1 MIRTHLSAARTL
13 AVLAVLLSGLLAG
26 CRAAQPTAQPLSGT
40 FPAFPTVLTVMTH
53 DSFSVSASVLAEFER
68 VNNAKVQFVKA
79 GDAGTMLNKAIL
91 SKDKPL
97 ADVLFGVDNTYLSR
111 ALKEGIFD
119 AYDAPALANVPDDV
133 QLDPENRALPIDTG
147 DVCLNYDKAYFAD
160 HGIKPPASLG
170 DLTRPEY
177 KGLLVVEN
185 PSTSS
190 TGLAFLLATVGAFG
204 DPGYLSFWEQLAA
217 NDVLVVDGWET
228 AYNTEFS
235 GSSGRGPRPIV
246 VSYGSSPVFEVVY
259 AATQPQEPPT
269 AAIVRDNTCFRQI
282 EFAGILRGTA
292 NRAMAEAWIDFMLSP
307 IFQEDMPLQMYVFP
321 VNPRAKLDPAFQEYL
336 AVPDRPVAVA
346 PADIEANR
354 ETWINAWREVVLR

>member
-1 MIRTHLSAARTL
+1 MTQSQLPSARTL
-13 AVLAVLLSGLLAG
+13 AALTVLLAGMLAG
-26 CRAAQPTAQPLSGT
+26 CRAQPTTQPASIT
-40 FPAFPTVLTVMTH
+40 PPPFPTVLTVMTH
-53 DSFSVSASVLAEFER
+53 DSFSVSAAVLAGFER
-68 VNNAKVQFVKA
+68 ANNAKVQFVKA

-91 SKDKPL
+91 AKDNPL
-97 ADVLFGVDNTYLSR
+97 ADVLYGVDNTYLSR
-111 ALKEGIFD
+111 ALKEGIFE
-119 AYDAPALANVPDDV
+119 AYDAPALADLPEDV
-133 QLDPENRALPIDTG
+133 RLDPENRALPIDTG

-160 HGIKPPASLG
+160 HGIKPPSTLG

-177 KGLLVVEN
+177 KSLLVVEN

-204 DPGYLSFWEQLAA
+204 DPAYLSFWEKLAA

-235 GSSGRGPRPIV
+235 GSAGRGTRPIV

-259 AATQPQEPPT
+259 AAAPVREPPT
-269 AAIVRDNTCFRQI
+269 AAVVTDNTCFRQI

-292 NRAMAEAWIDFMLSP
+292 NRALAEAWIDFMLSP
-307 IFQEDMPLQMYVFP
+307 VFQEDMPLQMYVFP
-321 VNPRAKLDPAFQEYL
+321 VNPQARLDPVFQKYL

-346 PADIEANR
+346 PSDIEAKR

>member
-1 MIRTHLSAARTL
+1 MTRTWLPASRSL
-13 AVLAVLLSGLLAG
+13 ALLTVLVGWMLAG
-26 CRAAQPTAQPLSGT
+26 CRPEPAALPPIVTPTSL
-40 FPAFPTVLTVMTH
+40 PAVLTVMTH
-53 DSFSVSASVLAEFER
+53 DSFSLSASVLAEFEQSNDAR
-68 VNNAKVQFVKA
+68 VQFVKA

-91 SKDKPL
+91 ARDNPL
-97 ADVLFGVDNTYLSR
+97 ADVLYGVDNTYLSR
-111 ALKEGIFD
+111 ALNEGIFEP
-119 AYDAPALANVPDDV
+119 YDAPALADLPETLR
-133 QLDPENRALPIDTG
+133 LDPENRALPIDTG
-147 DVCLNYDKAYFAD
+147 DVCLNIDKAYFAE
-160 HGIKPPASLG
+160 HGLRPPVSLV
-170 DLTRPEY
+170 DLAGPEY

-259 AATQPQEPPT
+259 AATPVDEPPT
-269 AAIVRDNTCFRQI
+269 VAVVSDNTCFRQI
-282 EFAGILRGTA
+282 EFAGILRGTDH
-292 NRAMAEAWIDFMLSP
+292 RALAEAWIDFMLSP
-307 IFQEDMPLQMYVFP
+307 VFQEDMPLQMYVFP

-354 ETWINAWREVVLR
+354 EAWINAWREVVLR